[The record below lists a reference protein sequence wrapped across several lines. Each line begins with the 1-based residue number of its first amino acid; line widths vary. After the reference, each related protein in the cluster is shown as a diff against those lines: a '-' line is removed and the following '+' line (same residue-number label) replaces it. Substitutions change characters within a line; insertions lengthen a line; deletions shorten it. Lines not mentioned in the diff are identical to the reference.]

1 MQNVLLIFVNI
12 IVTFSMVVLIEKIFK
27 KEGLYVWAA
36 IALIMANI
44 LECQTVGLFNGFTST
59 CGNVLFA
66 SVFLA
71 TDIMSEKYGAE
82 YSKKAIKL
90 SVVAMIAFTVIMQI
104 GLLFK
109 PDATDFA
116 HDSMVTLFGLNL
128 RITISSLVMFFISNN
143 LDIFIFDKL
152 KKKIPNKLWL
162 RNNVA
167 TIVSNV
173 LENYFFIAFAFV
185 GIYDI
190 PTLFNIATT
199 ISIVEIVIALCDT
212 PFLYISKALKNK
224 TK

>member
-1 MQNVLLIFVNI
+1 MNNVLLIFINI
-12 IVTFSMVVLIEKIFK
+12 IVTFSMVILIEKIFK

-71 TDIMSEKYGAE
+71 TDIMSEKYGSE
-82 YSKKAIKL
+82 YSKKAIRL
-90 SVVAMIAFTVIMQI
+90 AVVAMIAFTVIMQI
-104 GLLFK
+104 GLLFT
-109 PDATDFA
+109 PDETDFA
-116 HDSMVTLFGLNL
+116 HESMQTLFSLNL
-128 RITISSLVMFFISNN
+128 RISISSIVMFFISNN
-143 LDIFIFDKL
+143 LDIFLFEKI
-152 KKKIPNKLWL
+152 KKRLPNQLWV

-173 LENYFFIAFAFV
+173 LENYFFIFFAFV

-190 PTLFNIATT
+190 PTMLNIATT
-199 ISIVEIVIALCDT
+199 ISVVEIVIALFDT
-212 PFLYISKALKNK
+212 PFIYISKKLK
-224 TK
+224 

>member
-1 MQNVLLIFVNI
+1 MNNVLLIFINI
-12 IVTFSMVVLIEKIFK
+12 IVTFSFVILIEKIFK

-90 SVVAMIAFTVIMQI
+90 SVMAMIAFTVIMQI
-104 GLLFK
+104 GLLFV
-109 PDATDFA
+109 PDETDMA
-116 HDSMVTLFGLNL
+116 HDAMSTLFSLNL
-128 RITISSLVMFFISNN
+128 RISISSIIMFYISNN
-143 LDIFIFDKL
+143 VDIFLFEKI
-152 KKKIPNKLWL
+152 KKKLPNKLWV

-167 TIVSNV
+167 TITSNV
-173 LENYFFIAFAFV
+173 LENYFFIFFAFV
-185 GIYDI
+185 GLYDV
-190 PTLFNIATT
+190 PTMINIATT
-199 ISIVEIVIALCDT
+199 ISVVEIVIALFDT
-212 PFLYISKALKNK
+212 PFLYLSKKLN
-224 TK
+224 

>member
-1 MQNVLLIFVNI
+1 MNNVLLIFVNI
-12 IVTFSMVVLIEKIFK
+12 IVAFTIVVLIEKIFK

-71 TDIMSEKYGAE
+71 TDIMSEKYGSE

-90 SVVAMIAFTVIMQI
+90 AVLAMVSFTIIMQI
-104 GLLFK
+104 GLLFT
-109 PDATDFA
+109 PDSTDFA
-116 HDSMVTLFGLNL
+116 HDSMVTLFSLNL
-128 RITISSLVMFFISNN
+128 RITISSLVMFYISNN
-143 LDIFIFDKL
+143 LDIFLFDKL
-152 KKKIPNKLWL
+152 KKKLPKQLWL

-167 TIVSNV
+167 TIISNV
-173 LENYFFIAFAFV
+173 LENYFFIFFAFV

-190 PTLFNIATT
+190 PTMLNIATT
-199 ISIVEIVIALCDT
+199 ISVVEIVIALFDT
-212 PFLYISKALKNK
+212 PFLYISKKLK
-224 TK
+224 